1 MTSVTKLTTALAVS
15 LSEAEEVSRRL
26 VLAIEP
32 RKKYVLAS
40 FIGSEH
46 DRLVTKGMSNAQIF
60 KVTRPRAIWGGF
72 DHIPIRSVG
81 QHSRHFRHINRLS
94 SQSEASQLSC
104 KIGDI
109 LRLQSKR

>member
-1 MTSVTKLTTALAVS
+1 
-15 LSEAEEVSRRL
+15 
-26 VLAIEP
+26 
-32 RKKYVLAS
+32 
-40 FIGSEH
+40 
-46 DRLVTKGMSNAQIF
+46 MSNAQIF

-104 KIGDI
+104 KIAITMMMSSNDDQYQRQNLI
-109 LRLQSKR
+109 THIKD

>member
-1 MTSVTKLTTALAVS
+1 M
-15 LSEAEEVSRRL
+15 LSSHMFENLNGNNIKV
-26 VLAIEP
+26 

-109 LRLQSKR
+109 LRLQLQ